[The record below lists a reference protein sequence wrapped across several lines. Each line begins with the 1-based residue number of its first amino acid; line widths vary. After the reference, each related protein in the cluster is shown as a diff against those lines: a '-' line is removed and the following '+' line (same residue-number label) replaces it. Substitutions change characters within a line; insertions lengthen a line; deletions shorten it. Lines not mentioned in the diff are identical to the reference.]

1 MKGTILSLCFL
12 LTFISSNV
20 LAQAG
25 GTSPESKALK
35 DYTEAC
41 NEATGIEF
49 PATYSC
55 EISTNGKRG
64 NVIGQ
69 EDEIPG
75 NGPEQAGSQ
84 CRFPARLT
92 GSCDEQSVIQ
102 IIKENED
109 AFIVASCRK
118 SEEIYREEGD
128 THYADLAVIQHN
140 RKNGATCFYQ
150 AYHQDGKLIP
160 SPKNGIPED
169 TANTFTW
176 QNIEGTLAD
185 NCVRCHDNGP
195 LMRTP
200 YMVNVPPPNNIQYDV
215 DYSEKEL
222 SPNFSGSPYWFVGE
236 EFSGWKTYR
245 IDVPNN
251 TCLGCHRLSVSVTG
265 DSANGAEGTGILFAT
280 NSTAD
285 EYNRDD
291 TSKNNDDSESNKYK
305 IDHSWCSPIWMK
317 PVFEKEAQENCELS
331 KQDPDETPA
340 EIVGEVVYD
349 ELNYEA
355 ARDIQACAQ
364 EFVRRYNNRESLPN
378 GESVEVP
385 PLKPF
390 DKDGNPNPPSSIS
403 CGVTRHNGGPLRLI
417 FPSEDEPVQAGFHD
431 DPGKFL
437 VIINPPSDVVPDIS
451 HYKIFVAAKEAQII
465 SGTMVDTQFWMVVQP
480 KKIAGPFTRRLEVHY
495 SADGFPNQTV
505 VEQGAVTFAPE
516 GRPVDLMVVG
526 DTSGS
531 MLTEGKIDAAI
542 NAATLYVDHASDGD
556 KLGVVSFANIAKLD
570 FALTEVDDSVPEQNN
585 VRTLAR
591 EEIKQWVA
599 SGSTALGE
607 GLKLAAQQFE
617 ISGGQAENQ
626 IWHMALLSD
635 DNENLAPFWRDGPGG
650 EVQQAIINASQKI
663 QIDMVTLGT
672 DAAEDLARDIA
683 NVTDGRYFRV
693 ESDEQPPTAINS
705 LLPKAKFVPVA
716 ETFNGP
722 ETLPNKL
729 ANLYKTMAE
738 QARREERIGD
748 WDGTLVD
755 LGEEDDFFMQ
765 LESGLPEV
773 LISVNWESKFDTLN
787 LKIDDYSCV
796 EMGGQFIRD
805 DTHVQCRLDN
815 PAPGTIKITVQKP
828 GTLPP
833 PPPQVT
839 SSENNG
845 AFVPVQALDEDI
857 RYKVMVS
864 AYSHTNMFA
873 NITNRRLTPGQR
885 INLLVFMGDTAKILN
900 AIVNAKIVF
909 PNGLTIDVPLTDDGE
924 NGDHSANDGFYSTL
938 YSLPNA
944 GSYFIQYTATGVDNN
959 GVPFKRN
966 FFETVFVK
974 PSLKLA
980 APIIASGS
988 LVVSDRSEVI
998 ASSGRDL
1005 VVGQQ
1010 FELGANALAQGD
1022 VIVDGNVNLRSFST
1036 LDGDLNYSG
1045 QLNQQNNVTI
1055 TGNVAQ
1061 GNVPVLPVAPR
1072 FTVNPGSQDLI
1083 VGNDQDVRTLPQAY
1097 KDLTLRARG
1106 TLHLSAGGEYHFNSL
1121 NIESN
1126 SKIIVNAGNGSV
1138 KIFVAGNIKIGNFV
1152 EFEGDGIER
1161 LFIYSNG
1168 ANTVTLGTDVDMEA
1182 TIIAPNA
1189 DVTVFSRSSTLNI
1202 AGKNVRI
1209 EPDAQV
1215 NLN

>member
-1 MKGTILSLCFL
+1 MKTTILSLCFL
-12 LTFISSNV
+12 LAFIPGSV
-20 LAQAG
+20 FAQAG
-25 GTSPESKALK
+25 GTSPESEALK
-35 DYTEAC
+35 EYTRAC
-41 NEATGIEF
+41 NEATGIDFVE
-49 PATYSC
+49 PYSC
-55 EISTNGKRG
+55 EISIDGKRG

-75 NGPEQAGSQ
+75 EGLGEKGEQ

-102 IIKENED
+102 ILDENED

-118 SEEIYREEGD
+118 MIDTYREEGN
-128 THYADLAVIQHN
+128 TYYADLAVIQHN

-150 AYHQDGKLIP
+150 AYHQDGESIP
-160 SPKNGIPED
+160 SPIHGIPED

-176 QNIEGTLAD
+176 QNIEGTLED

-195 LMRTP
+195 LMRSQ
-200 YMVNVPPPNNIQYDV
+200 YMVNVPPPNNIQHDEGYV
-215 DYSEKEL
+215 EREL
-222 SPNFSGSPYWFVGE
+222 SRNDLNDPYWFVGKQ
-236 EFSGWKTYR
+236 FSGWKTYR
-245 IDVPNN
+245 LDVPGNG
-251 TCLGCHRLSVSVTG
+251 CIGCHRLSVSVT
-265 DSANGAEGTGILFAT
+265 DDFANSSDGTGIRFAT
-280 NSTAD
+280 NATAD
-285 EYNRDD
+285 NFILVETKEEKNNSD
-291 TSKNNDDSESNKYK
+291 TSLNRNK
-305 IDHSWCSPIWMK
+305 IDHSWCSPIWMESL
-317 PVFEKEAQENCELS
+317 FEPTAQANCDKSEGDRPPETVGTVIYSES
-331 KQDPDETPA
+331 K
-340 EIVGEVVYD
+340 
-349 ELNYEA
+349 YED
-355 ARDIQACAQ
+355 AREIQACAR

-390 DKDGNPNPPSSIS
+390 DKDGNPNLPSSIS

-437 VIINPPSDVVPDIS
+437 VIINPPSGVAPDIS
-451 HYKIFVAAKEAQII
+451 HFNVFVAAKEAEII

-495 SADGFPNQTV
+495 SVDGFPEQTV
-505 VEQGAVTFAPE
+505 VEQNAVTFAPE
-516 GRPVDLMVVG
+516 GRPVDLIIVG

-531 MLTEGKIDAAI
+531 MLAEGKIDAAI

-556 KLGVVSFANIAKLD
+556 KLGVVSFANIANLD
-570 FALTEVDDSVPEQNN
+570 FALTEVDDSVPEPND

-591 EEIKQWVA
+591 AKIKDWEA
-599 SGSTALGE
+599 AGSTALGA
-607 GLKLAAQQFE
+607 GLIEAAEQFE
-617 ISGGQAENQ
+617 LSGGQAQNQ
-626 IWHMALLSD
+626 IWHIALLSD
-635 DNENLAPFWRDGPGG
+635 DNENVAPFWRDGPGG
-650 EVQQAIINASQKI
+650 EVQQAIVNASQKV

-672 DAAEDLARDIA
+672 DAAEELARDIVDA
-683 NVTDGRYFRV
+683 TDGRYFRV
-693 ESDEQPPTAINS
+693 ESDAQPPTAINS

-716 ETFNGP
+716 ETFDGP
-722 ETLPNKL
+722 ENLPNKL
-729 ANLYKTMAE
+729 ANLYKSMAE

-815 PAPGTIKITVQKP
+815 PAPGTVKITVQKP

-845 AFVPVQALDEDI
+845 AFVPVQAIDEDI

-909 PNGLTIDVPLTDDGE
+909 PNGLTVDVPLADNGQ
-924 NGDHSANDGFYSTL
+924 NGDHSANDGFYSAL

-998 ASSGRDL
+998 ASSGRDI

-1055 TGNVAQ
+1055 TGSVTQ
-1061 GNVPVLPVAPR
+1061 GNVSALPSAPQ
-1072 FTVNPGSQDLI
+1072 FTVSPGSQDLI
-1083 VGNDQDVRTLPQAY
+1083 VGNDQEVQTLPQAY

-1106 TLHLSAGGEYHFNSL
+1106 TLHLNAGGEYHFNSL

-1126 SKIIVNAGNGSV
+1126 SKIVVNAGNGSV
-1138 KIFVAGNIKIGNFV
+1138 KIFVAGNIQLGNFV
-1152 EFEGDGIER
+1152 EFEGDGIEN

-1209 EPDAQV
+1209 EPDAKV